1 LTMGR
6 RRLVEIAH
14 GKGGDK
20 GDTANAGIIA
30 YEAKHYPVLIEQLTA
45 VRVRQHLGDWIAGT
59 VTRYELPKLS
69 ALNFVM
75 TRALGGGGTRS
86 LRVDSLGKN
95 MANLILMIEVDV
107 PDGDAL

>member
-1 LTMGR
+1 MPR
-6 RRLVEIAH
+6 KRLVEIAH

-30 YEAKHYPVLIEQLTA
+30 YEAKHYPILVTQLTEA
-45 VRVRQHLGDWIAGT
+45 RVREHLGDWMAGA

-75 TRALGGGGTRS
+75 TKALGGGGTRS

-95 MANLILMIEVDV
+95 MSNLLLMMEVDV
-107 PDGDAL
+107 PEGDPS